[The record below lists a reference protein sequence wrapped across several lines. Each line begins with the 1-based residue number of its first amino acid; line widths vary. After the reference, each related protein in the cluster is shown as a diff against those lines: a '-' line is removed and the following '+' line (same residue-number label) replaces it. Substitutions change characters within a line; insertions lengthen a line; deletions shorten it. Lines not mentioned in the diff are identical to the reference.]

1 MRGKDVAKTV
11 IIVLLVLW
19 ALYALWPTYK
29 FWTIDPEQK
38 EAMVA
43 EGTLYE
49 LTNKAIKM
57 GLDLQGGMY
66 LVLEVDLPALVDQLA
81 RNKDDQF
88 EEIVEASKEELN
100 VSTEN
105 FMTILRRNFNERNIP
120 LNRYWGERG
129 DSERK
134 IVNDLEDEARSAMT
148 RSLQKLRNRIDR
160 FGVSEPNISPLGSRR
175 ILIALPGISDPDQAK
190 ELIQSTALLE
200 FKMLKD
206 PEVFT
211 DVIEKIDNTLARER
225 GAPTPE
231 EPEEVEADTAAQE
244 SEQKPSQDK
253 VISVSELFGE
263 EEPTPVET
271 EEGDTS
277 LVVDEQM
284 FEENPFLALLRDTR
298 RYGHNV
304 SVPIEN
310 VTAVDRIIRREDIQS
325 LVPSDAEFL
334 WGSEPFNIAD
344 RTYRELFLL
353 KKEAELTGQ
362 YLTDAR
368 VTIGSDVQSA
378 GQPEV
383 HFSLNRQGA
392 RIFSRVTGANIGKLM
407 AIVLDNR
414 VVEDAVIQTKI
425 PDGRSRI
432 TGITDMDK
440 AKMVSIVLEV
450 GALPAPVGII
460 QERTIGPS
468 LGQDSIT
475 RGRYSALI
483 GMCIVVVF
491 MILYYRMAGMIA
503 DVALLMNLLLV
514 LAILAQFR
522 FTLTLPGVAG
532 IVLTIGM
539 AVDANVLVFE
549 RIREELKTGKTVRA
563 SIDAGYARAF
573 RTILDAN
580 VTTLLTALVL
590 YQFGTGPIRGFAV
603 TLSIGIVV
611 SMFTALVV
619 TRIIFTHITAR
630 RTLTRLSI

>member
-1 MRGKDVAKTV
+1 
-11 IIVLLVLW
+11 
-19 ALYALWPTYK
+19 
-29 FWTIDPEQK
+29 
-38 EAMVA
+38 
-43 EGTLYE
+43 
-49 LTNKAIKM
+49 
-57 GLDLQGGMY
+57 
-66 LVLEVDLPALVDQLA
+66 
-81 RNKDDQF
+81 
-88 EEIVEASKEELN
+88 
-100 VSTEN
+100 
-105 FMTILRRNFNERNIP
+105 
-120 LNRYWGERG
+120 
-129 DSERK
+129 
-134 IVNDLEDEARSAMT
+134 
-148 RSLQKLRNRIDR
+148 
-160 FGVSEPNISPLGSRR
+160 
-175 ILIALPGISDPDQAK
+175 
-190 ELIQSTALLE
+190 
-200 FKMLKD
+200 
-206 PEVFT
+206 
-211 DVIEKIDNTLARER
+211 
-225 GAPTPE
+225 
-231 EPEEVEADTAAQE
+231 
-244 SEQKPSQDK
+244 
-253 VISVSELFGE
+253 
-263 EEPTPVET
+263 
-271 EEGDTS
+271 
-277 LVVDEQM
+277 M

-310 VTAVDRIIRREDIQS
+310 VTAVDRIIQREDIQR

-334 WGSEPFNIAD
+334 WGSEPFQIAD

-392 RIFSRVTGANIGKLM
+392 RIFSRVTAANIGKLM

-432 TGITDMDK
+432 TGIGEMDK

-450 GALPAPVGII
+450 GALPAPVEII

-475 RGRYSALI
+475 RGKYSALI
-483 GMCIVVVF
+483 GMCIVVIF
-491 MILYYRMAGMIA
+491 MILYYRMSGMIA
-503 DVALLMNLLLV
+503 DVALLMNLLIV

-549 RIREELKTGKTVRA
+549 RIREELRTGKTVRA

-619 TRIIFTHITAR
+619 TRLIFTHITAR

>member
-19 ALYALWPTYK
+19 AVYALWPTYK

-38 EAMVA
+38 ETMEA

-88 EEIVEASKEELN
+88 EEIIEASKEELN

-105 FMTILRRNFNERNIP
+105 FMAILRRNFNQGNIP

-175 ILIALPGISDPDQAK
+175 ILIALPGISDPEQAK

-211 DVIEKIDNTLARER
+211 DVIEKIDNALAQER
-225 GAPTPE
+225 GARTPE
-231 EPEEVEADTAAQE
+231 EMEVAEADTAAQE

-277 LVVDEQM
+277 LVVDEQI

-310 VTAVDRIIRREDIQS
+310 VTAVDRIIQRGDIQR

-432 TGITDMDK
+432 TGISDMDK

-450 GALPAPVGII
+450 GALPAPVEII

-491 MILYYRMAGMIA
+491 MILYYRMSGMIA
-503 DVALLMNLLLV
+503 DVALLLNLLFL

-619 TRIIFTHITAR
+619 TRLIFTHITAR